1 VPRNFSANIFMATI
15 PLLPDFKE
23 FLKLLTSNGVEYM
36 LVGGYAVIYYGY
48 TRTTGDMDVWIAVS
62 PANAQR
68 VADTVRQFG
77 FTSGIN
83 ADTFLQR
90 GKMFRMG
97 MPPIRIELL
106 TTISGVDFADAYSR
120 IVDATIDGIQVKV
133 ISLAD
138 LKANKRASGRAK
150 DQADLANLP

>member
-1 VPRNFSANIFMATI
+1 M
-15 PLLPDFKE
+15 
-23 FLKLLTSNGVEYM
+23 LTSNGVECM

-48 TRTTGDMDVWIAVS
+48 TRTTGDMELWIAVS

-83 ADTFLQR
+83 ANAFLQQ

-106 TTISGVDFADAYSR
+106 TVISGIDFPDAYSR
-120 IVDATIDGIQVKV
+120 AVDATIDGISVKV
-133 ISLAD
+133 IGLAD
-138 LKANKRASGRAK
+138 LRANKRASGRAK